1 MGRISIHQPRK
12 VKGLMQMKGLSRA
25 FAGTANKIKAP
36 DGVRYCPE
44 DSKRGT
50 GATITRG

>member
-1 MGRISIHQPRK
+1 MGRISIHPAYK

-36 DGVRYCPE
+36 DSV
-44 DSKRGT
+44 
-50 GATITRG
+50 